1 MWAQIDGVTSAAD
14 PVDVAVVWFRRD
26 LRLHDNPALT
36 AALASS
42 GRVAPLFVVDPRLS
56 RGRFTSP
63 NRWWYLMGSLRDLNE
78 ALEQRG
84 SRLIV
89 RLGDPIAEVPIF
101 ARSIGAAAVHA
112 SREPLPYGRRRD
124 DAVAAALE
132 RDGVDFRRHRGVL
145 IHEPEKVLTA
155 KGERFAVF
163 TPFRRR
169 WEAIPLRP
177 ILPAPSAIPS
187 VTSRDA
193 PRSAMDG
200 PWEAEILAT
209 LDVPGPTASIADL
222 PAPGESAAR
231 SRLAAWLTAGP
242 KHGPSAY
249 GTTRDHLAD
258 DAATSRLGPDLRFGL
273 LSPTEVAMR
282 ALAIDGGAGSRRFVS
297 ELAWRDFYAH
307 LLWHE
312 PRVRREAFQPRFAG
326 VPWPGGSSVIE
337 AWRSGMTGY
346 PIVDA
351 AMRQLTATGFM
362 PNRARM
368 IVASFLTKDLLVDWR
383 VGEAHFMTHLLDG
396 DPASNLGGW
405 QWSASVGIDAQPYF
419 RVFNPVV
426 QARRFD
432 SDGSYVRRWVPA
444 LRSVPTTHVHEPW
457 TMTPEQ
463 QVASGCVIGSDYP
476 GPIVDHADARRRAI
490 EWFAGR

>member
-1 MWAQIDGVTSAAD
+1 
-14 PVDVAVVWFRRD
+14 
-26 LRLHDNPALT
+26 
-36 AALASS
+36 
-42 GRVAPLFVVDPRLS
+42 
-56 RGRFTSP
+56 
-63 NRWWYLMGSLRDLNE
+63 
-78 ALEQRG
+78 
-84 SRLIV
+84 
-89 RLGDPIAEVPIF
+89 
-101 ARSIGAAAVHA
+101 
-112 SREPLPYGRRRD
+112 
-124 DAVAAALE
+124 
-132 RDGVDFRRHRGVL
+132 
-145 IHEPEKVLTA
+145 
-155 KGERFAVF
+155 
-163 TPFRRR
+163 
-169 WEAIPLRP
+169 
-177 ILPAPSAIPS
+177 
-187 VTSRDA
+187 
-193 PRSAMDG
+193 
-200 PWEAEILAT
+200 
-209 LDVPGPTASIADL
+209 
-222 PAPGESAAR
+222 
-231 SRLAAWLTAGP
+231 
-242 KHGPSAY
+242 
-249 GTTRDHLAD
+249 
-258 DAATSRLGPDLRFGL
+258 
-273 LSPTEVAMR
+273 
-282 ALAIDGGAGSRRFVS
+282 
-297 ELAWRDFYAH
+297 
-307 LLWHE
+307 
-312 PRVRREAFQPRFAG
+312 
-326 VPWPGGSSVIE
+326 
-337 AWRSGMTGY
+337 MTGY